1 MLANIL
7 VAGGAS
13 ALVLDLMLVAG
24 VVDFGAECAAATLRC
39 LRFFRLVLVLV
50 LCVGGALVGF
60 LVGPENAHPICCLA
74 SSSDCAI
81 DRQSLGCFCSL
92 HPRN

>member
-1 MLANIL
+1 MLAHVR

-39 LRFFRLVLVLV
+39 LHFFRLVLVLV